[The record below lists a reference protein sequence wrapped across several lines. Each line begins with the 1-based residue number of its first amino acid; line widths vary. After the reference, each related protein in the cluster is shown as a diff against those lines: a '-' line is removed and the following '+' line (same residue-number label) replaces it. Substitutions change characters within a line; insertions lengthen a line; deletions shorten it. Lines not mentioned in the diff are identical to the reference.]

1 MLEIHEALGR
11 REFDGCMVQTAI
23 RCDDV
28 IEPSSRE
35 RTSAFPRGGRMAHH
49 PQGVITVVIF
59 FVVGLLI
66 AVIAKALV
74 PGRDP
79 SLARAGRE

>member
-1 MLEIHEALGR
+1 
-11 REFDGCMVQTAI
+11 
-23 RCDDV
+23 
-28 IEPSSRE
+28 
-35 RTSAFPRGGRMAHH
+35 MAHH

-79 SLARAGRE
+79 GVARAGRE